1 MCSEV
6 ADFCSDV
13 KELKKDDFEE
23 TWEELNQEDIE
34 SKSQLC
40 ICLQIGP
47 VQTLQSLCLLICY
60 FELQVSPKNPQ
71 GK

>member
-47 VQTLQSLCLLICY
+47 VQTLQSLC
-60 FELQVSPKNPQ
+60 
-71 GK
+71 